1 MAKWSVTARND
12 AAGSENKIHD
22 DLVAQHYGF
31 RGGLV
36 PGVTVYA
43 YATRPIVEELGPAWL
58 EQGSVSFRLVGPLY
72 DADTATAAAEGS
84 GARMAVEVTDSSGG
98 VCLSGEASIPS
109 TGAAPLELPAGGAL
123 PEHRPDAS
131 HESLAVGT
139 VLAPVRR
146 RFSADEHA
154 EFLDFLGDDL
164 ELYRRAAIAHPGW
177 LARYC
182 NRVLSENVLLSP
194 WIHVG
199 STLHHHSALHDGEA
213 LDVRGVVTDL
223 YERKGHEFVEL
234 DVAMTGDGRPVLSAS
249 HTAIWRPRRAAT

>member
-1 MAKWSVTARND
+1 
-12 AAGSENKIHD
+12 
-22 DLVAQHYGF
+22 
-31 RGGLV
+31 
-36 PGVTVYA
+36 
-43 YATRPIVEELGPAWL
+43 
-58 EQGSVSFRLVGPLY
+58 
-72 DADTATAAAEGS
+72 
-84 GARMAVEVTDSSGG
+84 

-199 STLHHHSALHDGEA
+199 STLHHHSALHDGET
-213 LDVRGVVTDL
+213 LDVRGVVTNL

>member
-1 MAKWSVTARND
+1 MAKWSITARND
-12 AAGSENKIHD
+12 AAASENKIHD
-22 DLVAQHYGF
+22 DLVARRYGF

-58 EQGSVSFRLVGPLY
+58 EQGTVSFRLSGPLY
-72 DADTATAAAEGS
+72 DGDTASATAEGT
-84 GARMAVEVTDSSGG
+84 GATVSVEVTDSSGAT
-98 VCLSGEASIPS
+98 CLSGEASIPS
-109 TGAAPLELPAGGAL
+109 TDSDPLDLPAGGEL
-123 PEHRPDAS
+123 PVHRPDAS

-139 VLAPVRR
+139 VLAPLRR
-146 RFSADEHA
+146 RFSATEHR

-164 ELYRRAAIAHPGW
+164 ELYPGAGIAHPGW

-199 STLHHHSALHDGEA
+199 STLHHHSALHDGETLEA
-213 LDVRGVVTDL
+213 RGVVTGL
-223 YERKGHEFVEL
+223 FERKGHEFVEL
-234 DVAMTGDGRPVLSAS
+234 DVDMRGDGRPVLSGS
-249 HTAIWRPRRAAT
+249 HTAIWRPRQAAT